1 MRKWSVRL
9 ALVGYVEFIWAKG
22 RMRLDV
28 RLLSCLILAIDYL
41 KPITYANRLVE
52 IKMGKIKIRG

>member
-9 ALVGYVEFIWAKG
+9 ALVGCIEFIWAKG

-28 RLLSCLILAIDYL
+28 RLLSAIVIGTSITSSPLPMPVGWL
-41 KPITYANRLVE
+41 KKDGQN
-52 IKMGKIKIRG
+52 